1 VVLQTALGKECGL
14 ALNGS
19 AHPANGFRGPSTQTT
34 SLIHID
40 GHGIPCQEGQT
51 VLQAALLAGLQIP
64 HLCYH
69 PELEP
74 IGSCRLCLVEVEGRT
89 VSACTLPVAEGQ
101 VIQSDGPALRK
112 LRQAV
117 LSMLLSRGSHNCT
130 ACERTGDCRLQDAA
144 VALAVPAL
152 ESLPRQSMPPRD
164 DSHPDVALDRGR
176 CILCGICIQASRELD
191 GKNLFAFAGN
201 GSDVSLTV
209 ESPSGLLLDSD
220 IAAED
225 HAVRLCPVGALTLKQ
240 DPPRAFA
247 AFDVFDSAWDWSES
261 SAQAD
266 L

>member
-1 VVLQTALGKECGL
+1 LGLRTALGKGCGL
-14 ALNGS
+14 DLKDAGHPACGS
-19 AHPANGFRGPSTQTT
+19 AGASPQTT
-34 SLIHID
+34 RLIHID
-40 GHGIPCQEGQT
+40 GRGIPCQEGQN
-51 VLQAALLAGLQIP
+51 VLQAALLAGLDIP

-101 VIQSDGPALRK
+101 MIRSDGPALRK

-117 LSMLLSRGSHNCT
+117 LAMLLRQGSHTCT
-130 ACERTGDCRLQDAA
+130 GCERTGDCRLQDAA
-144 VALAVPAL
+144 VALAVPAV
-152 ESLPRQSMPPRD
+152 ESLPRQSLPPRD

-191 GKNLFAFAGN
+191 RKNLFAYAGT
-201 GSDVSLTV
+201 GCDVSLAV
-209 ESPSGLLLDSD
+209 DSPSGLLLDSA

-225 HAVRLCPVGALTLKQ
+225 HAVRLCPVGALILKQ
-240 DPPRAFA
+240 GPPRAFA

-261 SAQAD
+261 TVQAGQ
-266 L
+266 

>member
-1 VVLQTALGKECGL
+1 LHTSLGKECGL
-14 ALNGS
+14 ALNDGGQQ
-19 AHPANGFRGPSTQTT
+19 ANGSVGLLTQTT

-40 GHGIPCQEGQT
+40 GRAIPCQDGQT
-51 VLQAALLAGLQIP
+51 VLQAALSAGLEIP

-112 LRQAV
+112 LRQA
-117 LSMLLSRGSHNCT
+117 LLAMLLSQGSHTCT
-130 ACERTGDCRLQDAA
+130 GCERTGDCSLQDAA
-144 VALAVPAL
+144 VALAVPAV

-201 GSDVSLTV
+201 GRDVSLIV
-209 ESPSGLLLDSD
+209 ESPSGSLLDSA

-240 DPPRAFA
+240 GPPRAFA
-247 AFDVFDSAWDWSES
+247 AFDFFDSAWDWSES
-261 SAQAD
+261 RG
-266 L
+266 